1 MATATSAPPA
11 NIGKYRI
18 ERELGRGASGIV
30 YLGLDGFRGRKVA
43 IKQTHAHLLKV
54 PEQAERLLEML
65 ERRGVGQWAS
75 FRDLVADCGEPIQIV
90 GRFLA
95 LLELYRAR
103 AVAFDQSEP
112 LGVLQVSWTGDR
124 PMNDELV
131 RSEWEEEQS

>member
-54 PEQAERLLEML
+54 PEQAERYRKLLRNEAAL
-65 ERRGVGQWAS
+65 S
-75 FRDLVADCGEPIQIV
+75 
-90 GRFLA
+90 GRL
-95 LLELYRAR
+95 RH
-103 AVAFDQSEP
+103 P
-112 LGVLQVSWTGDR
+112 H
-124 PMNDELV
+124 
-131 RSEWEEEQS
+131 